1 MSSKNLKL
9 KFAKKKTKW
18 KRIKKIRNLLI
29 QLIKY
34 NNLIKHIKSQPKML
48 KMIIWSEK
56 AWGNLLRKHQRPKTI

>member
-48 KMIIWSEK
+48 KMIIWS
-56 AWGNLLRKHQRPKTI
+56 